1 MVYRQISNDLK
12 EHALRLW
19 NHGWDLEDIGEA
31 LGSGVSRSTCYRWRK
46 TFEELGAVDRPPS
59 PLVGHTG
66 TIIRAILGG
75 IEELYLQDSELLMDH
90 ICTWFAV
97 EHQIEV
103 TTSAV
108 SRPDRC
114 WTHAK
119 NASDACFGARGGP
132 AGGIQANASNGVPR

>member
-59 PLVGHTG
+59 PLVRHTG
-66 TIIRAILGG
+66 TIVRAILGG

-90 ICTWFAV
+90 VCTWFAV
-97 EHQIEV
+97 EHQIEI

-108 SRPDRC
+108 S
-114 WTHAK
+114 HALIDAGLTRK
-119 NASDACFGARGGP
+119 MLQTLASEREEVQREEFK
-132 AGGIQANASNGVPR
+132 QML